1 MTKQDIVRALCERLD
16 MPKAQAQQVVQTTFD
31 ALIDSLV
38 QEGRVELR
46 NFGVFQIKQRQGRT
60 ARNPRTGEAVHVEP
74 RSSVSFKPGK
84 EMEDRVRQ
92 LDKPQVAQSTPS
104 PKQPAAQF
112 GHAPP
117 NTASEPGYS

>member
-1 MTKQDIVRALCERLD
+1 VTKQDIVRALCERLD

-60 ARNPRTGEAVHVEP
+60 ARNPRTGEAVQVEP

-84 EMEDRVRQ
+84 EMEARVRQ
-92 LDKPQVAQSTPS
+92 LDIPQIAQ
-104 PKQPAAQF
+104 
-112 GHAPP
+112 APP
-117 NTASEPGYS
+117 PQGQLVDPFGPGAAAAASEPRVD